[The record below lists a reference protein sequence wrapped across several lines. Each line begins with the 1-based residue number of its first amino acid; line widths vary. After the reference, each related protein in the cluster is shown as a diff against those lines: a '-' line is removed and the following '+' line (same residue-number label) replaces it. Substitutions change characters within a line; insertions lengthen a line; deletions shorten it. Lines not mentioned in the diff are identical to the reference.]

1 MPSVYEGGRD
11 TVLQEEKEEGC
22 MTLTKEAVYLK
33 QIQLNNNNMNSYTVL
48 VFLKNPLAPV
58 QCLLFSILAEGSIC
72 LKYQFL

>member
-48 VFLKNPLAPV
+48 VF
-58 QCLLFSILAEGSIC
+58 
-72 LKYQFL
+72 